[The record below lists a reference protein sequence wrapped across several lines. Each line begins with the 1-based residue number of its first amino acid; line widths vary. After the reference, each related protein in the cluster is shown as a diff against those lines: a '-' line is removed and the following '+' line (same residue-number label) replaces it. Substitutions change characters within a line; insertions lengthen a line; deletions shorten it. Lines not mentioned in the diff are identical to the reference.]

1 MSKKRKKSF
10 DEKLRLSKEKQKQ
23 DGSKIV
29 IEDSKLKHGDDYR
42 GKIIQDNERFQDKF
56 QERKS
61 KRYDLEKED
70 KGGKSSNRRYKL
82 AEEKVQH
89 KEEIQSTNHEINGT
103 PTEVKAEEI
112 GLSHAGEANRERIA
126 RPNQNINIKLKTDS
140 HRETRGSVFYSADTQ
155 NPDSK
160 INNKASKKVQLRK
173 QADRKSVV

>member
-1 MSKKRKKSF
+1 M
-10 DEKLRLSKEKQKQ
+10 RLSKEKQKQ

-82 AEEKVQH
+82 AEEKDQH
-89 KEEIQSTNHEINGT
+89 QEEIQRTNHEMNGT
-103 PTEVKAEEI
+103 PTVKAEEI
-112 GLSHAGEANRERIA
+112 GLSHAGEANREIIV
-126 RPNQNINIKLKTDS
+126 RPNQNIILS
-140 HRETRGSVFYSADTQ
+140 
-155 NPDSK
+155 
-160 INNKASKKVQLRK
+160 
-173 QADRKSVV
+173 